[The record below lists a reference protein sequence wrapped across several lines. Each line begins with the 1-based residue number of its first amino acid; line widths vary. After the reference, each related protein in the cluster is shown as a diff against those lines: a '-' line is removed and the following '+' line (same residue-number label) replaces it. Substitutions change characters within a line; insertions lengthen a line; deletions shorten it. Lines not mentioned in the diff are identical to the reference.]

1 MAAPSA
7 VPISF
12 NATASSY
19 IAHVRLPQ
27 SLMQKLEAEG
37 ASDMSISLSEGVLSV
52 GGESYQLDAVPE
64 EGSFD
69 VVREH
74 GSKMC
79 NVGAV
84 RERIH
89 IKQTLSSAGRAQ
101 MKQRTEQAER
111 DAHGHQTASVDA
123 PPPAAKRK
131 TPPASK
137 QVPKPSQQ
145 QRVKSARPLSTSPQG
160 GAMSGTMTAPTGR
173 TGSTSGLDDLR
184 KWCVHVLALGPLSLN
199 SLEQQLQQAKQQQHV
214 SHLAEARLLPKVLA
228 QIAEKVQDSQRHH
241 LHDCHYAEARPAWRG
256 YTAEQRSTLRAL
268 LASRGIEPAPGK
280 AESRGAQSSR
290 AEGEASAAGEIVISS
305 EKAYREQKS
314 AFDRKYREYKQLDGE
329 LAEISQTFEALED
342 KYSGAPTDQQNRI
355 AEELI
360 RTYEEKRA
368 DFEVKTRT
376 YRRLHLELQSIKA
389 AVKTFVDE
397 RNAR

>member
-101 MKQRTEQAER
+101 IKQRTEQGER

-123 PPPAAKRK
+123 PPAAAKRK

-137 QVPKPSQQ
+137 QAPKPSQQ
-145 QRVKSARPLSTSPQG
+145 QRVKSARPLSTSPPG
-160 GAMSGTMTAPTGR
+160 GAPSGTMTAPTGR

-184 KWCVHVLALGPLSLN
+184 KWCASRPPRVRSHSPSPSPRPPAHSEAPTHAPFASACRCVHVLALGPLSLN
-199 SLEQQLQQAKQQQHV
+199 SLEQQLQQAQHV
-214 SHLAEARLLPKVLA
+214 SQLSHLLPKVL
-228 QIAEKVQDSQRHH
+228 SQVPRRAPRPVPRAAPRAAPRAPHPV
-241 LHDCHYAEARPAWRG
+241 ASARGARDG
-256 YTAEQRSTLRAL
+256 GAV
-268 LASRGIEPAPGK
+268 LAPAP
-280 AESRGAQSSR
+280 
-290 AEGEASAAGEIVISS
+290 
-305 EKAYREQKS
+305 
-314 AFDRKYREYKQLDGE
+314 LP
-329 LAEISQTFEALED
+329 L
-342 KYSGAPTDQQNRI
+342 PTPPP
-355 AEELI
+355 
-360 RTYEEKRA
+360 
-368 DFEVKTRT
+368 
-376 YRRLHLELQSIKA
+376 RRPS
-389 AVKTFVDE
+389 DC
-397 RNAR
+397 

>member
-1 MAAPSA
+1 MQARDTEVTAGGFAMWTCENTAWLGKSRPRFMPLLGSAGGSEELHATMAAPSA

-101 MKQRTEQAER
+101 IKQRTEQGER

-123 PPPAAKRK
+123 PPAAAKRK

-137 QVPKPSQQ
+137 QAPKPSQQ
-145 QRVKSARPLSTSPQG
+145 QRVKSARPLSTSPPG
-160 GAMSGTMTAPTGR
+160 GAPSGTMTAPTGR

-184 KWCVHVLALGPLSLN
+184 KW
-199 SLEQQLQQAKQQQHV
+199 
-214 SHLAEARLLPKVLA
+214 
-228 QIAEKVQDSQRHH
+228 
-241 LHDCHYAEARPAWRG
+241 
-256 YTAEQRSTLRAL
+256 
-268 LASRGIEPAPGK
+268 
-280 AESRGAQSSR
+280 
-290 AEGEASAAGEIVISS
+290 
-305 EKAYREQKS
+305 
-314 AFDRKYREYKQLDGE
+314 
-329 LAEISQTFEALED
+329 
-342 KYSGAPTDQQNRI
+342 
-355 AEELI
+355 
-360 RTYEEKRA
+360 
-368 DFEVKTRT
+368 
-376 YRRLHLELQSIKA
+376 
-389 AVKTFVDE
+389 
-397 RNAR
+397 

>member
-101 MKQRTEQAER
+101 IKQRTEQGEH

-123 PPPAAKRK
+123 PPAAAKRK

-137 QVPKPSQQ
+137 QAPKPSQQ
-145 QRVKSARPLSTSPQG
+145 QRVKSARPLSTSPPG
-160 GAMSGTMTAPTGR
+160 GAPSGTMTAPTGR

-184 KWCVHVLALGPLSLN
+184 KWCASRPPRVRSHLPSPSPRPPAHSEAPTLAPFACRCVHVLALGPLSLN
-199 SLEQQLQQAKQQQHV
+199 SLEQQLQQAQHV
-214 SHLAEARLLPKVLA
+214 
-228 QIAEKVQDSQRHH
+228 
-241 LHDCHYAEARPAWRG
+241 
-256 YTAEQRSTLRAL
+256 
-268 LASRGIEPAPGK
+268 
-280 AESRGAQSSR
+280 
-290 AEGEASAAGEIVISS
+290 
-305 EKAYREQKS
+305 
-314 AFDRKYREYKQLDGE
+314 
-329 LAEISQTFEALED
+329 
-342 KYSGAPTDQQNRI
+342 
-355 AEELI
+355 
-360 RTYEEKRA
+360 
-368 DFEVKTRT
+368 
-376 YRRLHLELQSIKA
+376 
-389 AVKTFVDE
+389 
-397 RNAR
+397 

>member
-101 MKQRTEQAER
+101 IKQRTEQGER

-123 PPPAAKRK
+123 PPAAAKRK

-137 QVPKPSQQ
+137 QAPKPSQQ
-145 QRVKSARPLSTSPQG
+145 QRVKSARPLSTSPPG
-160 GAMSGTMTAPTGR
+160 GAPSGTMTAPTGR

-184 KWCVHVLALGPLSLN
+184 KWCASRPPRVRSHSPSPSPRPPAHSEAPTLAPSAGVQVRARAGARSPLAQLARAAAAAGPARVAAVAPAPEGPFAGAAPRAAPRAPRRTPRRAPRRAPHRVASARGARDGGAVLAPAPLPLPTPPPPP
-199 SLEQQLQQAKQQQHV
+199 AF
-214 SHLAEARLLPKVLA
+214 RLLTSAKTARGTTCTIATMPRRA
-228 QIAEKVQDSQRHH
+228 QHGGATRRSSGARCAPCSQAGASSPRQ
-241 LHDCHYAEARPAWRG
+241 ARRRAGAPRAAVATARPR
-256 YTAEQRSTLRAL
+256 LRARSSSL
-268 LASRGIEPAPGK
+268 MRRRTASR
-280 AESRGAQSSR
+280 RG
-290 AEGEASAAGEIVISS
+290 
-305 EKAYREQKS
+305 
-314 AFDRKYREYKQLDGE
+314 
-329 LAEISQTFEALED
+329 
-342 KYSGAPTDQQNRI
+342 
-355 AEELI
+355 
-360 RTYEEKRA
+360 
-368 DFEVKTRT
+368 
-376 YRRLHLELQSIKA
+376 
-389 AVKTFVDE
+389 
-397 RNAR
+397 

>member
-1 MAAPSA
+1 MWIAYCLGTVRRGGSEAGMQSLCRIPRAPASAVMPPARVRARGPPTAASTMAAPSA

-173 TGSTSGLDDLR
+173 TGSTGGLEDLR
-184 KWCVHVLALGPLSLN
+184 KWC
-199 SLEQQLQQAKQQQHV
+199 
-214 SHLAEARLLPKVLA
+214 
-228 QIAEKVQDSQRHH
+228 
-241 LHDCHYAEARPAWRG
+241 
-256 YTAEQRSTLRAL
+256 
-268 LASRGIEPAPGK
+268 ASRPPHIRRVPA
-280 AESRGAQSSR
+280 R
-290 AEGEASAAGEIVISS
+290 
-305 EKAYREQKS
+305 
-314 AFDRKYREYKQLDGE
+314 
-329 LAEISQTFEALED
+329 
-342 KYSGAPTDQQNRI
+342 
-355 AEELI
+355 
-360 RTYEEKRA
+360 
-368 DFEVKTRT
+368 
-376 YRRLHLELQSIKA
+376 
-389 AVKTFVDE
+389 
-397 RNAR
+397 

>member
-101 MKQRTEQAER
+101 IKQRTEQGER

-123 PPPAAKRK
+123 PPPAAK
-131 TPPASK
+131 
-137 QVPKPSQQ
+137 QHLY
-145 QRVKSARPLSTSPQG
+145 RPC
-160 GAMSGTMTAPTGR
+160 R
-173 TGSTSGLDDLR
+173 R
-184 KWCVHVLALGPLSLN
+184 SLN
-199 SLEQQLQQAKQQQHV
+199 
-214 SHLAEARLLPKVLA
+214 
-228 QIAEKVQDSQRHH
+228 H
-241 LHDCHYAEARPAWRG
+241 LHHVGPAVAYHLTG
-256 YTAEQRSTLRAL
+256 VATPLLTLPPL
-268 LASRGIEPAPGK
+268 PG
-280 AESRGAQSSR
+280 Q
-290 AEGEASAAGEIVISS
+290 
-305 EKAYREQKS
+305 
-314 AFDRKYREYKQLDGE
+314 
-329 LAEISQTFEALED
+329 
-342 KYSGAPTDQQNRI
+342 
-355 AEELI
+355 
-360 RTYEEKRA
+360 
-368 DFEVKTRT
+368 
-376 YRRLHLELQSIKA
+376 
-389 AVKTFVDE
+389 
-397 RNAR
+397 

>member
-101 MKQRTEQAER
+101 IKQRTEQGER

-123 PPPAAKRK
+123 PPAAAKRK

-137 QVPKPSQQ
+137 QAPKPSQQ
-145 QRVKSARPLSTSPQG
+145 QRVKSARPLSTSPPG
-160 GAMSGTMTAPTGR
+160 GAPSGTMTAPTGR

-184 KWCVHVLALGPLSLN
+184 KWCASRPPRVRSHSPSPSPRPAAHSEAPTHAPFASACRCVHVLALGPLSLN
-199 SLEQQLQQAKQQQHV
+199 SLEQQLQQAQHV
-214 SHLAEARLLPKVLA
+214 SQLSHLLPKVL
-228 QIAEKVQDSQRHH
+228 SQVPRR
-241 LHDCHYAEARPAWRG
+241 APRPVPRAAPRAAPRPA
-256 YTAEQRSTLRAL
+256 
-268 LASRGIEPAPGK
+268 P
-280 AESRGAQSSR
+280 
-290 AEGEASAAGEIVISS
+290 
-305 EKAYREQKS
+305 
-314 AFDRKYREYKQLDGE
+314 
-329 LAEISQTFEALED
+329 
-342 KYSGAPTDQQNRI
+342 
-355 AEELI
+355 
-360 RTYEEKRA
+360 RT
-368 DFEVKTRT
+368 V
-376 YRRLHLELQSIKA
+376 
-389 AVKTFVDE
+389 
-397 RNAR
+397 

>member
-101 MKQRTEQAER
+101 IKQRTEQGER

-123 PPPAAKRK
+123 PPAAAKRK

-137 QVPKPSQQ
+137 QAPKPSQQ
-145 QRVKSARPLSTSPQG
+145 QRVKSARPLSTSPPG
-160 GAMSGTMTAPTGR
+160 GAPSGTMTAPTGR

-184 KWCVHVLALGPLSLN
+184 KWCASRPPRVRSHSPSASPRPPAHSEAPTLAPFASACRCVHVLALGPLSLN
-199 SLEQQLQQAKQQQHV
+199 SLEQQLQQAQHV
-214 SHLAEARLLPKVLA
+214 SQLSHLLPKVLA
-228 QIAEKVQDSQRHH
+228 QVPRRAP
-241 LHDCHYAEARPAWRG
+241 RPVP
-256 YTAEQRSTLRAL
+256 RA
-268 LASRGIEPAPGK
+268 AP
-280 AESRGAQSSR
+280 RPVPR
-290 AEGEASAAGEIVISS
+290 PV
-305 EKAYREQKS
+305 
-314 AFDRKYREYKQLDGE
+314 
-329 LAEISQTFEALED
+329 
-342 KYSGAPTDQQNRI
+342 P
-355 AEELI
+355 
-360 RTYEEKRA
+360 RT
-368 DFEVKTRT
+368 V
-376 YRRLHLELQSIKA
+376 
-389 AVKTFVDE
+389 
-397 RNAR
+397 